1 MYIQKAIFKIT
12 RKIPLKIYS
21 DIWLH
26 KPWFI
31 KAYIKKI
38 QQTYKFDSVI
48 LNYIWLS
55 KIANYFKGNTIL
67 FTHDV
72 FSFRNP
78 RLIGYY
84 WISCTPNEEA
94 KCINRVNY
102 VLAIHRKSAIHLN
115 KLMCPP
121 KYNPSERCQSFHL
134 LYILTMN
141 LWI

>member
-1 MYIQKAIFKIT
+1 MVYQSI
-12 RKIPLKIYS
+12 LKR
-21 DIWLH
+21 
-26 KPWFI
+26 
-31 KAYIKKI
+31 I
-38 QQTYKFDSVI
+38 QQTYKFDNVI

-102 VLAIHRKSAIHLN
+102 VLAIQEQEAQYYKDLLHL
-115 KLMCPP
+115 
-121 KYNPSERCQSFHL
+121 
-134 LYILTMN
+134 
-141 LWI
+141 